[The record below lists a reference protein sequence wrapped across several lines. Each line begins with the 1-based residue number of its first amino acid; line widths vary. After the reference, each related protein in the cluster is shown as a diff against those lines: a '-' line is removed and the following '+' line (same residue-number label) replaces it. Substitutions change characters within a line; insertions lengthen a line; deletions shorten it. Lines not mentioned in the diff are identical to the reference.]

1 MTLMTPSYA
10 PPLSFHLPR
19 IDTRNLGEMR
29 EDEDFVRLF
38 IAQQFEVQ
46 RVGKVSRVDLIAK
59 ENQQGHLYYEAF
71 VHFAE
76 WNNTSK
82 HSLALRNAACSP
94 RKRAT
99 LSLIGSKY
107 YWIVNES
114 RSPVYEED
122 WDSILS
128 VLPAGNWVQAGDEAE
143 LVEYQKKRADATLIQ
158 RWYKHIPTD
167 EQLSAVA
174 TLEKFASKYCRPRPI
189 TCPEVCHLF
198 VAQAQHEYDQ
208 ALAVVARAEAELK
221 EARGAGVDPREQFL
235 AGGGWG
241 DRSAE

>member
-19 IDTRNLGEMR
+19 IDIRNLGGMH

-38 IAQQFEVQ
+38 IAQQFEMQ
-46 RVGKVSRVDLIAK
+46 RIGKVSRVDLIAK
-59 ENQQGHLYYEAF
+59 ENEHGYLYYEAF
-71 VHFAE
+71 VHFE
-76 WNNTSK
+76 RWNDASS

-94 RKRAT
+94 WKRAT
-99 LSLIGSKY
+99 LGLIGTGY
-107 YWIVNES
+107 HWIVNES

-128 VLPAGNWVQAGDEAE
+128 VLPAGKWTQAGDEAE
-143 LVEYQKKRADATLIQ
+143 LVEYQKKRAEATLIK
-158 RWYKHIPTD
+158 RWYKHVPTD

-174 TLEKFASKYCRPRPI
+174 ALERFASKYCRPRPI
-189 TCPEVCHLF
+189 TCPEVCQLF
-198 VAQAQHEYDQ
+198 AAQAQYEYDQ

-221 EARGAGVDPREQFL
+221 EAEGNGNGHAQFL

-241 DRSAE
+241 DRCVE